1 MKRPQI
7 VIAAVVVI
15 AIVVIGV
22 IQTSGNQSS
31 QGGKGP
37 SSAAARRALA
47 GSPPA
52 LKALHDDANA
62 LLPGD
67 QLDARL
73 TALRGHPVVINV
85 WGSWCAPCR
94 EEFGIF
100 QRVSVSEGRRVGF
113 LGVDTQDE
121 QAKATKFLHQHPVA
135 YPSYLD
141 FDGKLAKGFGLI
153 GTPSTIFIDR
163 TGKRTY
169 LHQGKY
175 LSDAALK
182 ADIRR
187 YAGA

>member
-15 AIVVIGV
+15 AVLVVGIV
-22 IQTSGNQSS
+22 QTSGNQDS

-37 SSAAARRALA
+37 TSAAARKALA

-52 LKALHDDANA
+52 LAALHDDANV
-62 LLPGD
+62 LLPAD
-67 QLDARL
+67 QLHARL
-73 TALRGHPVVINV
+73 QGLRGYPVVINI
-85 WGSWCAPCR
+85 WGSWCGPCR
-94 EEFGIF
+94 EEFPIF
-100 QRVSVSEGRRVGF
+100 ERVSVSEGRRVAFVGIA
-113 LGVDTQDE
+113 TQDE
-121 QAKATKFLHQHPVA
+121 KAKSAAFLKEHPVA
-135 YPSYLD
+135 YPSYMD
-141 FDGKLAKGFGLI
+141 FDGALAKGFGLI
-153 GTPSTIFIDR
+153 ATPATVFIDKR
-163 TGKRTY
+163 GKRAY